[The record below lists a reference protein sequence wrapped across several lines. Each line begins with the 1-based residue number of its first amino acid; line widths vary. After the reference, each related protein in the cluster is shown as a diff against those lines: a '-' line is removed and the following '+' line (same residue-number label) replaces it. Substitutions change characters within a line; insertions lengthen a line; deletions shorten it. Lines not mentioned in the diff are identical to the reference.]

1 MHLNHQWF
9 ARKKRA
15 KRFVEE
21 VNRVAERLLDD
32 AHCQQFH
39 TWLKDHT
46 GDQGIITN
54 GRANG
59 RLVDWLLQQENAK
72 FKMEIKIICTEVY
85 WWYFQMVK
93 NGKVEWEDEI
103 LIGRR
108 PCHSHPKRT
117 ENGEDKRE
125 I

>member
-1 MHLNHQWF
+1 M
-9 ARKKRA
+9 
-15 KRFVEE
+15 EE

-46 GDQGIITN
+46 GDQEIITN
-54 GRANG
+54 GRPNN
-59 RLVDWLLQQENAK
+59 RLVDWLLRQENAR
-72 FKMEIKIICTEVY
+72 FKMEIEIICTEVY

-93 NGKVEWEDEI
+93 NEKVEWEDEI

-108 PCHSHPKRT
+108 PCHSNLKRT
-117 ENGEDKRE
+117 ER
-125 I
+125 

>member
-1 MHLNHQWF
+1 MRLDHHWF
-9 ARKKRA
+9 ARKKKAR
-15 KRFVEE
+15 RFVEE

-46 GDQGIITN
+46 GDQEIITN
-54 GRANG
+54 GRANN
-59 RLVDWLLQQENAK
+59 RLVDWLLRQENAR
-72 FKMEIKIICTEVY
+72 FKMEIEIICTEVY
-85 WWYFQMVK
+85 WWYFQMVQ

-108 PCHSHPKRT
+108 PCHSHPIRT
-117 ENGEDKRE
+117 ER
-125 I
+125 